1 MFYSAI
7 NIPGQAQF
15 ENEFDF
21 QVVWLIP
28 TLSLFKDLLVS
39 ILCNNLLFYLHMTIK
54 YDGLEGSSSREYF
67 FYFSCKVFY
76 FLRSVFLFL
85 GKKYLNLALL
95 VVSEGHFGNMQ
106 TELAR
111 ALTHT
116 DKELFPQHNSMENLL
131 KQTVKEEIRK
141 FMEKKTD
148 ESMENICSSSS
159 NIKDDLPKSLRTG
172 RNVWEGSQTEYVG
185 RTMIIIRRKE

>member
-7 NIPGQAQF
+7 NIPGQVQF

-67 FYFSCKVFY
+67 FHFSCKVFY
-76 FLRSVFLFL
+76 FSRIFFFSINTFYFSVNTFFFLRCFYFLRSAFLFL
-85 GKKYLNLALL
+85 GKKYLNLAVL
-95 VVSEGHFGNMQ
+95 VVSEGCFGNM
-106 TELAR
+106 
-111 ALTHT
+111 
-116 DKELFPQHNSMENLL
+116 
-131 KQTVKEEIRK
+131 
-141 FMEKKTD
+141 
-148 ESMENICSSSS
+148 
-159 NIKDDLPKSLRTG
+159 
-172 RNVWEGSQTEYVG
+172 
-185 RTMIIIRRKE
+185 

>member
-54 YDGLEGSSSREYF
+54 YDGLEGSSSGEYF

-76 FLRSVFLFL
+76 FSRIFFFSINIFYFSVNIFFFSGCFYFLRSVFLFL
-85 GKKYLNLALL
+85 GEKYLNLAVL
-95 VVSEGHFGNMQ
+95 VVSEGCFGNM
-106 TELAR
+106 
-111 ALTHT
+111 
-116 DKELFPQHNSMENLL
+116 
-131 KQTVKEEIRK
+131 
-141 FMEKKTD
+141 
-148 ESMENICSSSS
+148 
-159 NIKDDLPKSLRTG
+159 
-172 RNVWEGSQTEYVG
+172 
-185 RTMIIIRRKE
+185 